1 MSNKIKDGGM
11 HAKRVMGD
19 IITYIFLIVLSV
31 IWLIPFFWLV
41 MQSFRDGKGQFI
53 STFLPKA
60 YTVNNYKALFTQFD
74 VMNFPRMFMNTFF
87 IACCTCVISTF
98 FVLSVAY
105 CTSRL
110 KWKMR
115 KPYMNMAMILNLFPG
130 FMTMIAVYFILK
142 ALGMTEGNRIP
153 LALIICF
160 SSGSGTGF
168 FVMKGFMDTI
178 PKALDEAATLDG
190 CTRWQIFTKITL
202 PLSKPMI
209 VYQIITSFM
218 APWVDFVFAKVIC
231 RTNSQYFT
239 VSIGLWSM
247 LEKEYVD
254 AWFVRFCAGA
264 VLVSIPIA
272 ILFMI
277 AQKFYQ
283 EAMSGAVKGCC
294 PGCPVRCTR
303 KGERPYGNCQA
314 TIFRHQQQWAA
325 DMGDVL
331 SSGRDAGQKHP
342 AERSAEPGRC
352 QFRAAAGADADLP
365 RSDAVCNAGAA
376 PAGHGDLCCA
386 HLRLFAGGRGRAHVQ
401 PAELCAACCR
411 PGGSERTAV

>member
-1 MSNKIKDGGM
+1 MSNKIKGGGM
-11 HAKRVMGD
+11 HAKRVTGD

-74 VMNFPRMFMNTFF
+74 VMNFPRMFVNTFF

-254 AWFVRFCAGA
+254 TWFVRFCAGA

-277 AQKFYQ
+277 TQKFYQ
-283 EAMSGAVKGCC
+283 EAMSGAVKG
-294 PGCPVRCTR
+294 
-303 KGERPYGNCQA
+303 
-314 TIFRHQQQWAA
+314 
-325 DMGDVL
+325 
-331 SSGRDAGQKHP
+331 
-342 AERSAEPGRC
+342 
-352 QFRAAAGADADLP
+352 
-365 RSDAVCNAGAA
+365 
-376 PAGHGDLCCA
+376 
-386 HLRLFAGGRGRAHVQ
+386 
-401 PAELCAACCR
+401 
-411 PGGSERTAV
+411 

>member
-1 MSNKIKDGGM
+1 MSNKIKGGGM
-11 HAKRVMGD
+11 HAKRVTGD

-168 FVMKGFMDTI
+168 LQLNGDLADPAGVERQ
-178 PKALDEAATLDG
+178 LDVFETSSPSYPLMVSLDG

-254 AWFVRFCAGA
+254 TWFVRFCAGA

-277 AQKFYQ
+277 TQKFYQ
-283 EAMSGAVKGCC
+283 EAMSGAVKG
-294 PGCPVRCTR
+294 
-303 KGERPYGNCQA
+303 
-314 TIFRHQQQWAA
+314 
-325 DMGDVL
+325 
-331 SSGRDAGQKHP
+331 
-342 AERSAEPGRC
+342 
-352 QFRAAAGADADLP
+352 
-365 RSDAVCNAGAA
+365 
-376 PAGHGDLCCA
+376 
-386 HLRLFAGGRGRAHVQ
+386 
-401 PAELCAACCR
+401 
-411 PGGSERTAV
+411 